1 MNASVDFTCPHCG
14 VTTAD
19 VDWPGDRPLHCET
32 CGSAPLGDSEGLGS
46 VPERCPVC
54 GNDELYVQRDFNR
67 KIGVAFVVLA
77 VLLALPTRG
86 ISLAVLVI
94 IDLALHRLLPA
105 ITICY
110 RCRAIIRG
118 AERHPAHEGFDMAIE
133 DKYRAIRG
141 TVVGEGGEPLP

>member
-14 VTTAD
+14 ATAAD
-19 VDWPGDRPLHCET
+19 VVWPGDRPLHCEA
-32 CGSAPLGDSEGLGS
+32 CAAAPLGEGEGLGS

-54 GNDELYVQRDFNR
+54 GNDELYMQRDFNR

-105 ITICY
+105 ITIC
-110 RCRAIIRG
+110 
-118 AERHPAHEGFDMAIE
+118 
-133 DKYRAIRG
+133 
-141 TVVGEGGEPLP
+141 